1 MKNQLKKLP
10 ITRTPTKTVAFS
22 ILGTVLD
29 KRGKGEKR
37 WSKWRPTVSICQQDD
52 LPIDRL
58 ELLFQGNFQALA
70 NQVTKDILR
79 VSPETEVRHHILDF
93 SDPWDFETVYSALFD
108 FSQNYSFK
116 PESED
121 YLVHI
126 TTGTHVAQI
135 CLYLLTETH
144 YLPGQLLQ
152 TSPLQSDGSKE
163 KDAKKALGKYQVIDL
178 DLSKYDHI
186 ASRFSQEHTE
196 GTDYLKMGIETQN
209 VSFNKMIEQLEKVSI
224 RSQAPILLTGPTGA
238 GKKKITKSIYHL
250 KRQRGQFNGHLVV
263 VNCATLKG
271 DNAMSALFGHTKG
284 AFTGAITSR
293 PGLLKEA
300 DGGILFLDEIGE
312 LGLDEQAMLLRA
324 IEEKTFLPMG
334 SDKES
339 GSDFQLIAGT
349 NNNLLKMINE
359 GTFREDL
366 YARINLWTYQLPSL
380 KERIEDFEA
389 NLNYELSRYAQKVG
403 QRVNFNKVAKEKY
416 LSFAHSP
423 EGLWKANFRDLNSSL
438 IRMATL
444 SNGGRIC
451 KQNVDD
457 EIERLKDNWSLTTQ
471 VIDIDQ
477 GSQSPALIISAFM
490 DKQSIA
496 ETDYYEQIKIS
507 GIIKVCQESSS
518 MAEAGRRLFQYSRTL
533 KATHNDSHRVKQ
545 ILSRYGL
552 TFEEIKSHAQKVLL
566 QAK

>member
-163 KDAKKALGKYQVIDL
+163 KDAKKALGQYQVIDL

-209 VSFNKMIEQLEKVSI
+209 VGS
-224 RSQAPILLTGPTGA
+224 SQKCVL
-238 GKKKITKSIYHL
+238 SY
-250 KRQRGQFNGHLVV
+250 GQN
-263 VNCATLKG
+263 
-271 DNAMSALFGHTKG
+271 M
-284 AFTGAITSR
+284 R
-293 PGLLKEA
+293 
-300 DGGILFLDEIGE
+300 
-312 LGLDEQAMLLRA
+312 
-324 IEEKTFLPMG
+324 
-334 SDKES
+334 
-339 GSDFQLIAGT
+339 
-349 NNNLLKMINE
+349 
-359 GTFREDL
+359 
-366 YARINLWTYQLPSL
+366 
-380 KERIEDFEA
+380 
-389 NLNYELSRYAQKVG
+389 
-403 QRVNFNKVAKEKY
+403 
-416 LSFAHSP
+416 
-423 EGLWKANFRDLNSSL
+423 
-438 IRMATL
+438 
-444 SNGGRIC
+444 
-451 KQNVDD
+451 
-457 EIERLKDNWSLTTQ
+457 
-471 VIDIDQ
+471 
-477 GSQSPALIISAFM
+477 
-490 DKQSIA
+490 
-496 ETDYYEQIKIS
+496 
-507 GIIKVCQESSS
+507 
-518 MAEAGRRLFQYSRTL
+518 
-533 KATHNDSHRVKQ
+533 
-545 ILSRYGL
+545 
-552 TFEEIKSHAQKVLL
+552 
-566 QAK
+566 